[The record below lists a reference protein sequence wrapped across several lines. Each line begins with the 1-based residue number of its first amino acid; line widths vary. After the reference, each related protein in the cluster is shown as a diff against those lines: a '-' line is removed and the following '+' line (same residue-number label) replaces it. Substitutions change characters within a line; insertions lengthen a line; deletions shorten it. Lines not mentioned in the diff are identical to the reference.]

1 MVAVSKAS
9 KFGQTLTVSH
19 TKKDVR
25 KHVKEILDDES
36 YEEFMDALMNPSVS
50 LGSIQRALT
59 ALGCSVHKASLHR
72 WRHAVVK
79 V

>member
-1 MVAVSKAS
+1 MGSKGAS
-9 KFGQTLTVSH
+9 KFSKTLAVSH
-19 TKKDVR
+19 EKKDVR
-25 KHVKEILDDES
+25 KHVKETLDDES

-50 LGSIQRALT
+50 LGSIHRALT
-59 ALGCSVHKASLHR
+59 ALGCTLNKASLHR

>member
-1 MVAVSKAS
+1 MALTGAS
-9 KFGQTLTVSH
+9 KFGKTLAVSH

-25 KHVKEILDDES
+25 KHVKEVLDDES
-36 YEEFMDALMNPSVS
+36 YEEFIDALMNSSVS
-50 LGSIQRALT
+50 LGSIHRALK
-59 ALGCSVHKASLHR
+59 ALGCTLDKASLHR